1 MNVRIKQKI
10 FLDQFSP
17 NLVEKQLFIV
27 NDLRILKFFTSHDFR
42 EVEGI
47 LMSLRL

>member
-10 FLDQFSP
+10 FLDQISP
-17 NLVEKQLFIV
+17 NLVEKQLLIV
-27 NDLRILKFFTSHDFR
+27 NNPRILKFFTSHDFG

-47 LMSLRL
+47 LMSLHL